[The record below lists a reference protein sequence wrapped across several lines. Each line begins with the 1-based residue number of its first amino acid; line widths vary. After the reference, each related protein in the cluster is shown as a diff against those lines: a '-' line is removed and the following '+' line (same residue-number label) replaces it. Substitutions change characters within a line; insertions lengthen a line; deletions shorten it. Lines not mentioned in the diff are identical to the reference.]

1 VEVIAWIFYLIGYD
15 YAFFGWY
22 VNIMGYY
29 GSIVFYILPPV
40 FSIFYIAITLEGRIN
55 QNPGAYAVFLT
66 VVGTAMWLLNSFLH
80 IFYAERLAAHIANA
94 ETGLNVPYFNPDYRV
109 HAPVVLPP
117 PIRCKIPKGQMTEEQ
132 YRIACAA
139 INAANDAKASVEE
152 GGRASPEDDTP
163 DVVDDATEEADESF

>member
-1 VEVIAWIFYLIGYD
+1 MEVIAWIFYLIGD
-15 YAFFGWY
+15 PAFFGWY

-80 IFYAERLAAHIANA
+80 IFYAERLAAHISK
-94 ETGLNVPYFNPDYRV
+94 TVPYFDPDYKV
-109 HAPVVLPP
+109 YVAKVPAPR
-117 PIRCKIPKGQMTEEQ
+117 IICKIPKGQMTEEQ

-139 INAANDAKASVEE
+139 INSAN
-152 GGRASPEDDTP
+152 
-163 DVVDDATEEADESF
+163 

>member
-1 VEVIAWIFYLIGYD
+1 VEVIAWIFYLIGD
-15 YAFFGWY
+15 PAFFGWY

-80 IFYAERLAAHIANA
+80 IFYAERLAAHIANS

-139 INAANDAKASVEE
+139 INSANEAKASVEE